1 MPTQNT
7 IEVINVSTDVYRL
20 KTIKEHFAE
29 EQKSATYVPLIH
41 KRTVSIRGQQ
51 RTAFNICRVPESVE
65 DRAFIEDQRNTTQ
78 RRLMTYPF
86 FCVASKGQLFTITNG
101 ELVAI

>member
-20 KTIKEHFAE
+20 KTIKQHFAE
-29 EQKSATYVPLIH
+29 EMKSATYVPMIY
-41 KRTVSIRGQQ
+41 KRTVTIRGKD
-51 RTAFNICRVPESVE
+51 RTAFNICRVPQSIE

-78 RRLMTYPF
+78 RRLQTYPF
-86 FCVASKGQLFTITNG
+86 FGTVSKDFLFTITNG
-101 ELVAI
+101 ELTRI